1 MQANIRN
8 MEDAQRIAELET
20 EVSEYKLK
28 VSCLINIDFYRGEL
42 LAVFQRLKSRSHL
55 MLSND
60 AVENGVCLARNSLFT
75 LVLETPKLY

>member
-28 VSCLINIDFYRGEL
+28 VS
-42 LAVFQRLKSRSHL
+42 A
-55 MLSND
+55 
-60 AVENGVCLARNSLFT
+60 
-75 LVLETPKLY
+75 